1 MSPSALSDPPARAL
15 ALSERLARVPAV
27 LVATRARRIALWAV
41 AASALGGVAFAIGA
55 FGLAGSPPSGALRVG
70 LDLAGILAVALAYL
84 LLTGRRRVTLG
95 TSTAP
100 LNTLGV
106 LLALALGLLALESLF
121 ALLVDGRLDAKT
133 RLPTTPETAVVAGLA
148 TVAEGVF
155 LAALL
160 AGLRSLV
167 LYRRRRVALWMWGG
181 FLASV
186 LGFGLTTVAALP
198 GEAGE
203 RFAPVVFVLSGAL
216 FALGCAF
223 RQGWVGVLTLRQR
236 ALAAGLAVLL
246 GGALV
251 GLFFLREAGPAQVG
265 IGALSQ
271 DGTVAYAA
279 AISMPVDMMTR
290 LALLAG
296 VLYTLT
302 ASLVL
307 LFQVPMAE
315 SLAQRA
321 GERRAMRALADLS
334 GRGLDVGSISAA
346 VARAPVEAG
355 LADAAWVALPNP
367 ETGSLDPVV
376 RAAHPVS
383 ADLAGRAA
391 DARAL
396 VDAAEH
402 APFVVEHATADHR
415 VRARPGDGIGSL
427 AALKLGSGPEAG
439 VLVVTRRSAEA
450 FQPDDVAALET
461 FSSQAG
467 LALTNA
473 RLFAGALE
481 REKLARELAV
491 AREVQQRL
499 LPDALPEIPGVRL
512 AAVEKPA
519 QTVGG
524 DYYDALTIDDGCLGV
539 IVADVSGK
547 GAGAAF
553 YMAEMKGIFQAASRL
568 TRSPSEFLWRANGA
582 MASSLKRGAFVSAI
596 YGVLDSQ
603 AGTLA
608 LARAGH
614 CPALLVRRDGATGE
628 RTTDYL
634 RPDGLALGLDRTGLF
649 RRTMQEEKV
658 HLAPGDV
665 CVLFTD
671 GVVEARRPDGEAF
684 GYERLAETAA
694 RLCPREGACDPA
706 AIRDE
711 LLASVASFTGS
722 TETDD
727 DVTLVVV
734 AWDGRSDRASG
745 APSSP

>member
-1 MSPSALSDPPARAL
+1 MRPVSQPTLSNPPARAL
-15 ALSERLARVPAV
+15 ALSARVDRV
-27 LVATRARRIALWAV
+27 RTRLLATKARRVALWSV

-55 FGLAGSPPSGALRVG
+55 FGLAGSPPSGTLRIA
-70 LDLAGILAVALAYL
+70 LDLAGIVSVGLAYL
-84 LLTGRRRVTLG
+84 LLTARRRVHLSTR
-95 TSTAP
+95 TAP
-100 LNTLGV
+100 LDTLWT
-106 LLALALGLLALESLF
+106 LFLMAFGLLALEGLF
-121 ALLVDGRLDAKT
+121 GALVDGQLDAKT
-133 RLPTTPETAVVAGLA
+133 RLPVTLETAVVAGLA

-167 LYRRRRVALWMWGG
+167 LYRRRGTALWLWGG
-181 FLASV
+181 FMASV

-198 GEAGE
+198 GEADQ
-203 RFAPVVFVLSGAL
+203 RFAPVIFVLSGAL

-223 RQGWVGVLTLRQR
+223 RQGWVSVLSLRQR
-236 ALAAGLAVLL
+236 AAAAGLAVAL
-246 GGALV
+246 GGTLG
-251 GLFFLREAGPAQVG
+251 GLFFLREIGPAQVG
-265 IGALSQ
+265 VGALSQ
-271 DGTVAYAA
+271 EGTVAYAA

-302 ASLVL
+302 AARVL
-307 LFQVPMAE
+307 LFQVPTSEA
-315 SLAQRA
+315 LVQRV

-334 GRGLDVGSISAA
+334 GRGLDVASISQA
-346 VARAPVEAG
+346 VAKAPVEAG
-355 LADAAWVALPNP
+355 LADAAWVALPDP
-367 ETGSLDPVV
+367 ETGSLDPIV
-376 RAAHPVS
+376 RAAHPVT
-383 ADLAGRAA
+383 ADLAARAA

-396 VDAAEH
+396 VDAAED
-402 APFVVEHATADHR
+402 APFVVGHAAADHR

-427 AALKLGSGPEAG
+427 AALKLGTGPDAG
-439 VLVVTRRSAEA
+439 VLVVTRRSTEA
-450 FQPDDVAALET
+450 FQPDDVTVLET

-467 LALTNA
+467 LTLSNA
-473 RLFAGALE
+473 RLFASALE

-499 LPDALPEIPGVRL
+499 LPKTLPQIEGVRL

-553 YMAEMKGIFQAASRL
+553 YMAELKGIFQAASRL
-568 TRSPSEFLWRANGA
+568 TRSPSEFLWRANDA
-582 MASSLKRGAFVSAI
+582 MASSLTRGAFVSAI
-596 YGVLDSQ
+596 YGVLDSE

-614 CPALLVRRDGATGE
+614 CPALLVRRDASAGGA
-628 RTTDYL
+628 RTTAYL

-649 RRTMQEEKV
+649 RRTMQEEKL
-658 HLAPGDV
+658 HLKAGDV
-665 CVLFTD
+665 CILFTD
-671 GVVEARRPDGEAF
+671 GVVEARQPGGEAY
-684 GYERLAETAA
+684 GYDRLAEDAA
-694 RLCPREGACDPA
+694 RICGREEACDPL

-711 LLASVASFTGS
+711 LLDAVASFTGS

-727 DVTLVVV
+727 DLTLVVV
-734 AWDGRSDRASG
+734 AWDGPLLS
-745 APSSP
+745 